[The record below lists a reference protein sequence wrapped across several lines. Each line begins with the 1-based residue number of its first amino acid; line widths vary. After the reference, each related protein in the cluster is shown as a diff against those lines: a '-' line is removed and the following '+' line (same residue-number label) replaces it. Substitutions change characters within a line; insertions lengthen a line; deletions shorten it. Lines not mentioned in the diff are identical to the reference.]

1 MRYVRL
7 KANSAGESHIEQV
20 TLDLNEADYRP
31 PAPMLFVSHSY
42 RADGLQFIRLPSGW
56 TGNSI
61 HPPKAQFLICLK
73 GHLEVTAS
81 DGDKRTF
88 GPGDSIL
95 MEDIAGKG
103 HHTRVKGPT
112 SASQRLFRL
121 LPANILEVNHVGFML
136 LRLFQIQFS

>member
-7 KANSAGESHIEQV
+7 KADSAGESHIEQV

-42 RADGLQFIRLPSGW
+42 RADGLQFVRLPSGW
-56 TGNSI
+56 AGESI

-95 MEDIAGKG
+95 MEDVSGKG
-103 HHTRVKGPT
+103 HRTRVKGPDECLAAIIPIAT
-112 SASQRLFRL
+112 
-121 LPANILEVNHVGFML
+121 G
-136 LRLFQIQFS
+136 

>member
-7 KANSAGESHIEQV
+7 TTDGAGESHIEQA
-20 TLDLNEADYRP
+20 TLGLDEADYRP

-42 RADGLQFIRLPSGW
+42 RADGLQFVRLPPGW
-56 TGNSI
+56 TGESI
-61 HPPKAQFLICLK
+61 HPPKTQFLICLK

-95 MEDIAGKG
+95 MEDISGKG
-103 HHTRVKGPT
+103 HRTRVKGTDECIAAIIPIAT
-112 SASQRLFRL
+112 
-121 LPANILEVNHVGFML
+121 G
-136 LRLFQIQFS
+136 

>member
-7 KANSAGESHIEQV
+7 KADSAGESHIEQV

-56 TGNSI
+56 AGESI

-95 MEDIAGKG
+95 MEDISGKG
-103 HHTRVKGPT
+103 HRTRVKGTDECLAAIIPI
-112 SASQRLFRL
+112 A
-121 LPANILEVNHVGFML
+121 AG
-136 LRLFQIQFS
+136 